1 MKPSENGTWRYSV
14 KKDLLGKFYT
24 FQVKQNDSIYAETP
38 GIWAKAVGINGDRA
52 AVIDFKKTNPE
63 GWENDIRPKMENFT
77 DAIIYELHYR
87 DFSISGNSGIK
98 NRGKFLALTE
108 ENTKINGEK
117 TGLEHIKEL
126 GVTHVQILPSYDFGS
141 IDETKLDEN
150 VYNWGYDPKNYN
162 VPEGSYSTD
171 PANPYSRILEFKK
184 MVQTLHSN
192 GIRVIMDVVYNHTF
206 VGETSHLN
214 LLVPKY
220 FYRFNE
226 DGTWSNA
233 SGCGNETASERAMVR
248 RFIVE
253 SVKYWVNEYHIDGF
267 RFDLMGIHDIETM
280 QAVRAALDDIDTSI
294 SIHGEGWT
302 AAGSPLAEDLRAV
315 KQNAQKFYPTAV
327 FSDDIRDAMR
337 GNWTK
342 GDEGGFIVGKGY
354 EESVKF
360 GVVGATA
367 HPQVNL
373 SEVCHTNSAYAL
385 SSCQTINY
393 VSCHDDPCFT
403 DKMRAVL
410 PDATENELLAM
421 DKLAQTIVMTSQ
433 GVPFIFAGEEIFRN
447 KKGVHNSYNSPDSIN
462 LIDWNYKAKYRD
474 LFDYYKGLIELRKA
488 HPAFRMTSASQIQDN
503 IKFPETAPN
512 IVAYTINNHANNDMW
527 KTILVIYN
535 GNRAEVNF
543 ALPEGDWNAVCIN
556 GAIDLQ
562 GIETL
567 VGNVK
572 ISGTSAAVFWQN

>member
-1 MKPSENGTWRYSV
+1 
-14 KKDLLGKFYT
+14 
-24 FQVKQNDSIYAETP
+24 
-38 GIWAKAVGINGDRA
+38 
-52 AVIDFKKTNPE
+52 
-63 GWENDIRPKMENFT
+63 
-77 DAIIYELHYR
+77 
-87 DFSISGNSGIK
+87 
-98 NRGKFLALTE
+98 
-108 ENTKINGEK
+108 
-117 TGLEHIKEL
+117 
-126 GVTHVQILPSYDFGS
+126 
-141 IDETKLDEN
+141 

-171 PANPYSRILEFKK
+171 PANPYSRIIEFKK
-184 MVQTLHSN
+184 MVQTLHQN

-253 SVKYWVNEYHIDGF
+253 SVKYWVKEYHIDGF

-280 QAVRAALDDIDTSI
+280 NIIRAALDDIDPTI

-302 AAGSPLAEDLRAV
+302 AAGSPLAEDLRAF
-315 KQNAQKFYPTAV
+315 KQYAQKFYPTGV
-327 FSDDIRDAMR
+327 FSDDIRDAIR
-337 GNWTK
+337 GNWTE
-342 GDEGGFIVGKGY
+342 GDKGGFVAGNGY
-354 EESVKF
+354 EESIKF

-373 SEVCHTNSAYAL
+373 ADVCHSSAAYAQ
-385 SSCQTINY
+385 SACQTINY
-393 VSCHDDPCFT
+393 ASCHDDPCFT

-410 PDATENELLAM
+410 PNAAESELLDI
-421 DKLAQTIVMTSQ
+421 DKLAQTIVLTSQ

-462 LIDWNYKAKYRD
+462 LIDWSYKAKYRD
-474 LFDYYKGLIELRKA
+474 LFDYYRGLIELRKA

-503 IKFPETAPN
+503 LKFLETAPN

-535 GNRAEVNF
+535 GNRTAADF
-543 ALPEGDWNAVCIN
+543 ALPEGTWTAVCLNGKIN
-556 GAIDLQ
+556 LQ

-567 VGNVK
+567 SGNVK
-572 ISGTSAAVFWQN
+572 ISGSSAGVFWCN